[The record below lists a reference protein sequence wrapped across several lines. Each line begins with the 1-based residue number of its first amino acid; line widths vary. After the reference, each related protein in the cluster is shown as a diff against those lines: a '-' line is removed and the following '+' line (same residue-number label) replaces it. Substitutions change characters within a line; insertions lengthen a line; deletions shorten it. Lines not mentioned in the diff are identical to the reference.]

1 VQNSERTSALFTFHF
16 SFLILHFAFCIL
28 IFVLF
33 ALVYILMPQLAPT
46 AFETRVYD
54 LILTIPKGKVSTYA
68 LVAKELGCG
77 SNQAVGQ
84 ALRRNPFAPRVP
96 CHRVVSAALSLGGFN
111 GHRDGEE
118 LARKRRMLEEEGVKF
133 DAQGR
138 VYPSYIYSFQPDLP
152 GELLGGIKTRE
163 RE

>member
-1 VQNSERTSALFTFHF
+1 MSDRV
-16 SFLILHFAFCIL
+16 
-28 IFVLF
+28 
-33 ALVYILMPQLAPT
+33 PT

-68 LVAKELGCG
+68 LVAEELGCG

-96 CHRVVSAALSLGGFN
+96 CHRVVSATLSLGGFN
-111 GHRDGEE
+111 GHLDGDE
-118 LARKRRMLEEEGVKF
+118 LARKRRMLEEEGVRF

-138 VYPSYIYSFQPDLP
+138 VHPSCIHRFGTDAP
-152 GELLGGIKTRE
+152 EETLLR
-163 RE
+163 

>member
-1 VQNSERTSALFTFHF
+1 MSYR
-16 SFLILHFAFCIL
+16 
-28 IFVLF
+28 
-33 ALVYILMPQLAPT
+33 APT
-46 AFETRVYD
+46 VFETRVYD

-111 GHRDGEE
+111 GHRDGDE

-133 DAQGR
+133 DVQGR
-138 VYPSYIYSFQPDLP
+138 VHPSCIYRFEPNVTEESLR
-152 GELLGGIKTRE
+152 ELY
-163 RE
+163 